1 MISNEASTIFDII
14 LKKNK
19 KNLEINI
26 SNMNGSPEVITILLA
41 VLLACVIGNGVLA
54 IGYLASMIV
63 VGATCAQISFHHP
76 HIYFNIGNV

>member
-1 MISNEASTIFDII
+1 MISNEASTIFDNFFEFF
-14 LKKNK
+14 KKSRNK
-19 KNLEINI
+19 I